1 MFCVGE
7 IKYSAKC
14 ISVRMYPKSTCAPR
28 FLFTI
33 PAGHPSLPVGAL
45 AWFTNSGMVLTGL
58 MCCSDRATPQ
68 CRWIDIRLF
77 ICYKLQT
84 TACHWPLPKGID
96 AMMRWFGTGNSSG
109 CCVSTLS
116 GFLQWNVCAAM
127 SELFVFSFV
136 FVFCFL
142 FLSLS
147 LFLGSCHFFTAHW
160 MTIGSGKGQPHLPLH
175 HQRIAAQN
183 WPANGLP
190 VESDFKCRWAN
201 NARSCG

>member
-1 MFCVGE
+1 
-7 IKYSAKC
+7 
-14 ISVRMYPKSTCAPR
+14 MYPKSTCAPR
-28 FLFTI
+28 FLFTV

-45 AWFTNSGMVLTGL
+45 AWFTNPGTVLTGL

-77 ICYKLQT
+77 ICCKLQT

-96 AMMRWFGTGNSSG
+96 AMMRWFCSGNSSG
-109 CCVSTLS
+109 CCVCVDIEWIFAMKCLCR
-116 GFLQWNVCAAM
+116 NVWT
-127 SELFVFSFV
+127 FRFH
-136 FVFCFL
+136 FCVFL
-142 FLSLS
+142 FCLSLS
-147 LFLGSCHFFTAHW
+147 RQLALFHSALNDHR
-160 MTIGSGKGQPHLPLH
+160 IRKGPHLPLH

-190 VESDFKCRWAN
+190 VESDFKCRWTN